1 MLKAY
6 TCYTVLP
13 LTVVVLLWERW
24 GYVSMHRRTLLTTSR
39 PWGISNLRQRWLH
52 FYSFLHTIII
62 YGQWR
67 NKLQVYNLQTKN
79 RPGMVWEV
87 QFHTSASLILN
98 DNTPTS
104 VKFDITTALTIMIT
118 VLGQAIYHITCC
130 VTSQRIAAIIC
141 RQSWH
146 SVF

>member
-24 GYVSMHRRTLLTTSR
+24 GYVSMHWRTLLTMSR
-39 PWGISNLRQRWLH
+39 PWGISNLTQRWLH

-67 NKLQVYNLQTKN
+67 NKLQVCNLQTKN

-98 DNTPTS
+98 DNMPTS

-118 VLGQAIYHITCC
+118 VLGPVIYHITCC
-130 VTSQRIAAIIC
+130 VTSQRTAAIIC
-141 RQSWH
+141 MQSWH
-146 SVF
+146 SAF